1 MANYPKTENNGPLT
15 TSFSESVSFN
25 NNYNCSYTLDK
36 EQIDKKLEAD
46 IVDQKERTAHNGFVK
61 KVGVLGTVCVALV
74 AAVGVIL
81 KRK

>member
-1 MANYPKTENNGPLT
+1 MNKFSKTENNGQLN

-46 IVDQKERTAHNGFVK
+46 IADQKERTGDAYVIGSTLHFPVLSFPPNRVGIVK
-61 KVGVLGTVCVALV
+61 
-74 AAVGVIL
+74 
-81 KRK
+81 RSR